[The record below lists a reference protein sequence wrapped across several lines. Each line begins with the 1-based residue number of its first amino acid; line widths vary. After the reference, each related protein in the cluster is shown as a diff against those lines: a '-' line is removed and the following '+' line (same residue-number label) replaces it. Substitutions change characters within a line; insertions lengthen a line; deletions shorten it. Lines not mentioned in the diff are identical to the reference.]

1 MGKRRF
7 MEGDQNREHT
17 SRGYMKPFVTQLK
30 RIGKSVRNVFRTIGE
45 LLMLVLKLTISPLL
59 WIWRL
64 LD

>member
-1 MGKRRF
+1 
-7 MEGDQNREHT
+7 
-17 SRGYMKPFVTQLK
+17 MKPFVTQLK
-30 RIGKSVRNVFRTIGE
+30 RLGTSVWNVIRTIGE